1 MGNVTYNTCCCDC
14 SKLNRTR
21 SLIYLKGS
29 AERYLEMTEYEFSP
43 ILSQWMEEL
52 EAYCHFCGSNNIYGE
67 EIEIN
72 DNPLYNFHSIVEK
85 QKASRQ
91 RENFLILNIYIDD
104 GILKREIGGKNDN
117 EENFLFECL
126 VKMTEAIN
134 NIPQKRF
141 VNNRDLAQF
150 FIALTGT
157 SNSVEIQC
165 LKMCVFDKNFL
176 MSEVVNFA
184 VSIR

>member
-1 MGNVTYNTCCCDC
+1 
-14 SKLNRTR
+14 
-21 SLIYLKGS
+21 
-29 AERYLEMTEYEFSP
+29 
-43 ILSQWMEEL
+43 
-52 EAYCHFCGSNNIYGE
+52 
-67 EIEIN
+67 
-72 DNPLYNFHSIVEK
+72 
-85 QKASRQ
+85 
-91 RENFLILNIYIDD
+91 
-104 GILKREIGGKNDN
+104 
-117 EENFLFECL
+117 
-126 VKMTEAIN
+126 MTEAIN

-165 LKMCVFDKNFL
+165 LKMCGFDKNFL